1 MKIDLIVG
9 AKMDSRRFRF
19 DMAPDATLLD
29 ALETLRAG
37 IEADSSAR
45 DTVMYRHSCHHGSC
59 GTCGAI
65 VDGKPRLLCLT
76 RLGDLGE
83 GEHRVEPLQT
93 MAWIGDIAVHPGSLF
108 ESLPDTDY
116 LVREVGGGQEGPADS
131 SAAAAARMEDCIEC
145 GLCVAA
151 CPVTKAFKGPAALA
165 AAAGEIAKHGENKAR
180 FLAYAGEPDG
190 ARACERAFECSRVC
204 PRQVSPGRKI
214 TELLALLR

>member
-1 MKIDLIVG
+1 MKIDLLVG
-9 AKMDSRRFRF
+9 AKLGSRRFRF
-19 DMAPDATLLD
+19 DMAPEGTLLD

-37 IEADSSAR
+37 LEEVSSAPE
-45 DTVMYRHSCHHGSC
+45 TILYRHSCHHGSC
-59 GTCGAI
+59 GTCGAL

-76 RLGDLGE
+76 RLAELGE
-83 GEHRVEPLQT
+83 GEHRVEPLRA
-93 MAWIGDIAVHPGSLF
+93 MAWIGDIAVHPGSFF

-116 LVREVGGGQEGPADS
+116 LVREKGGS
-131 SAAAAARMEDCIEC
+131 TRMEDCIEC

-165 AAAGEIAKHGENKAR
+165 AAAREMAKNGGNRTR

-214 TELLALLR
+214 TELLSLLSPPSSAP